1 MFFHPKIRKVTTCD
15 FSQRCDKEQ
24 TNNFYRH
31 KKPFKIEPIN
41 FTFKLESRNSL
52 AAMLGVSVRQLN
64 RTLIK
69 LVEGKLIELKG
80 KKIKIINLEKIN

>member
-1 MFFHPKIRKVTTCD
+1 MENRDLI
-15 FSQRCDKEQ
+15 
-24 TNNFYRH
+24 
-31 KKPFKIEPIN
+31 
-41 FTFKLESRNSL
+41 

>member
-1 MFFHPKIRKVTTCD
+1 MENRD
-15 FSQRCDKEQ
+15 
-24 TNNFYRH
+24 
-31 KKPFKIEPIN
+31 
-41 FTFKLESRNSL
+41 SL